1 MTNTN
6 NNRVVPTQSMT
17 KEAWTTASP
26 RPQRR
31 SIIREFAVYTSTD
44 GLPGIARSQIAF
56 CNYSPAR
63 FDRLAGPFLNY
74 LNSINATNTKDTETL
89 TREQATLLR
98 DYLQYRL
105 NTDQSVAEYF
115 LSLDTMLIEYFYNDQ
130 ALDVS
135 AGMVVMIHDNT
146 QLHLIDISGIL
157 LAHGRKHKLRYK
169 KKVFHGYLCSSL
181 TTSSAVAPSTRYA
194 SSTKAYLESMSVPL
208 SADWSTN
215 WLSEIQNNYVALNVV
230 FESTQVENYTQEA
243 SVGPVN
249 VLFTVGDHSE
259 LWIGISF
266 LSIMDVFEM
275 LYRLCRYAYHSL
287 KEILRHRYNQ
297 IN

>member
-26 RPQRR
+26 RPRRR

-44 GLPGIARSQIAF
+44 GLPGIARSQI
-56 CNYSPAR
+56 
-63 FDRLAGPFLNY
+63 
-74 LNSINATNTKDTETL
+74 
-89 TREQATLLR
+89 
-98 DYLQYRL
+98 
-105 NTDQSVAEYF
+105 
-115 LSLDTMLIEYFYNDQ
+115 
-130 ALDVS
+130 DVS

-266 LSIMDVFEM
+266 LSIMDVIEM